1 MKAGGRLWWQ
11 HCPMRTLIASG
22 PLHATASPAAAPG
35 AGRRPRARQALA
47 VLLLVLLLHTLLIQH
62 LVPPGRLGSAT
73 ALAAAGRPLAVQVRS
88 VPAQALAPDQQ
99 AGQQPA
105 TAAPA
110 PAWAAARRAPTAA
123 ARLATVLPAPGP
135 PAALW
140 PAPVARPGPSAGDAR
155 PPATAAAAA
164 AEADAAE
171 ADAAGVADTSSPS
184 PSPTPSASASAS
196 ASAAPAGTAPPVY
209 PTQMPGATTLRYAL
223 RLPNQAGMATLAW
236 LHDGQRYQLQ
246 LDGRSNTGQPLLEQ
260 ASQGLLDGNG
270 LAPDR
275 FTDRRRGRAWRAAN
289 FRRDV
294 GRISFSGPPVDYPAW
309 PGAQDRLSWLVQ
321 LVAIQAAAAATGK
334 PPVPVRLFVVDAR
347 GGAALLRFEP
357 STNPADTGP
366 LQHWQHQPL
375 LADGADRADSQR
387 IDLWLDPALGHWPA
401 RLRYTHL
408 RSGDQTEWLHLPGP
422 PQPP

>member
-1 MKAGGRLWWQ
+1 M
-11 HCPMRTLIASG
+11 ASG
-22 PLHATASPAAAPG
+22 PLHTPASPAAAPV

-47 VLLLVLLLHTLLIQH
+47 VLLLVLGLHTLLIQH
-62 LVPPGRLGSAT
+62 LAPPGRLGSAA

-88 VPAQALAPDQQ
+88 VPVQALAPDQQ
-99 AGQQPA
+99 AGLQPA
-105 TAAPA
+105 AAAPTQA
-110 PAWAAARRAPTAA
+110 GAAARKAPTAT
-123 ARLATVLPAPGP
+123 ARLATVLPALGP

-140 PAPVARPGPSAGDAR
+140 PALVAPPAPSAGDAKL
-155 PPATAAAAA
+155 PATATATAAAEAA
-164 AEADAAE
+164 AEAD
-171 ADAAGVADTSSPS
+171 DAGAADT
-184 PSPTPSASASAS
+184 TIRS

-209 PTQMPGATTLRYAL
+209 PTQMPDATTLRYAL
-223 RLPNQAGMATLAW
+223 RLPNQAGVATLAW

-246 LDGRSNTGQPLLEQ
+246 LDGRSTAGQPLLEQ
-260 ASQGLLDGNG
+260 ASQGLLDDNG

-294 GRISFSGPPVDYPAW
+294 GRISFSGSPLDYPAW

-321 LVAIQAAAAATGK
+321 LVAIQAAAAASGK

-357 STNPADTGP
+357 STNPADAGP

-401 RLRYTHL
+401 RLRYTQL
-408 RSGDQTEWLHLPGP
+408 RSGEQTEWLHLPGP
-422 PQPP
+422 PQAP